1 MQYGERLADGFEMI
15 NGHTEINVKPAC
27 LRAPTATEIV
37 GALRDNA
44 FEPHDELLGG
54 ARWRTT

>member
-1 MQYGERLADGFEMI
+1 MEYGERLADGFAMI
-15 NGHTEINVKPAC
+15 NGHTEINVKPDC

-44 FEPHDELLGG
+44 FEPHDEQQ
-54 ARWRTT
+54 